1 MSRNFLGGV
10 AIVVILALT
19 AVAVAEDVVHQ
30 NIPDAELL
38 NQDGESVRFLS
49 EVIGDKLAAITFT
62 FTSCHTICPR
72 LDGIFAKLQGQIAD
86 DLVEDT
92 VLVTVSVDP
101 VNDIPERLKA
111 HSEMMKAGPGWSFIT
126 GEKERVND
134 LLKAL
139 EVFAPDILEH
149 PPTVFVVDGRRG
161 EWTRLSGFPSPDKI
175 AELLGEYRQGRSE
188 ESKGVGR

>member
-49 EVIGDKLAAITFT
+49 DVIGDKLAAITFT

-72 LDGIFAKLQGQIAD
+72 LDAIFAKLQEQIAD
-86 DLVEDT
+86 DLGEDT
-92 VLVTVSVDP
+92 VLVTMSVDP

-111 HSEMMKAGPGWSFIT
+111 
-126 GEKERVND
+126 
-134 LLKAL
+134 
-139 EVFAPDILEH
+139 
-149 PPTVFVVDGRRG
+149 
-161 EWTRLSGFPSPDKI
+161 LS
-175 AELLGEYRQGRSE
+175 
-188 ESKGVGR
+188 

>member
-1 MSRNFLGGV
+1 MIRNLFGGA
-10 AIVVILALT
+10 AIVATLALP
-19 AVAVAEDVVHQ
+19 AIAGADDVVHQ
-30 NIPDAELL
+30 NIPDAQLL

-72 LDGIFAKLQGQIAD
+72 LDGIFAKLQQQIAD
-86 DLVEDT
+86 ELGEDT

-126 GEKERVND
+126 GEKDRVND

-149 PPTVFVVDGRRG
+149 PPTVFVVDGRWG

-175 AELLGEYRQGRSE
+175 AELLEEYRQARSE
-188 ESKGVGR
+188 ELNGVGR